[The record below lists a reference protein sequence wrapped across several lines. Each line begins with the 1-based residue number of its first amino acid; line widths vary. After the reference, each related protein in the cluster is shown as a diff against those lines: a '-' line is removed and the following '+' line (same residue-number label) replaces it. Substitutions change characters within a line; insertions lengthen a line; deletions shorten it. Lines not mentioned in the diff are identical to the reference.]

1 MKWFDRWFAKK
12 CKQAWE
18 GVDGRYSDGVAIS
31 VKGSNRVVSTSDGL
45 RSDGIR
51 MTMYT
56 ANGGYVLE
64 FEKYDRLVDR
74 MDRDLYVI
82 QDDGDLGGH
91 IARAVSMH
99 LLRNS

>member
-1 MKWFDRWFAKK
+1 MKWFDRWFANK

-18 GVDGRYSDGVAIS
+18 GGDSRYSDVAVS
-31 VKGSNRVVSTSDGL
+31 VKGSNRIVSTSDGL

-51 MTMYT
+51 MTMYN

>member
-1 MKWFDRWFAKK
+1 VKWFDRWFAKK
-12 CKQAWE
+12 CKHAWE
-18 GVDGRYSDGVAIS
+18 SEHNRYSDVAVS
-31 VKGSNRVVSTSDGL
+31 VKGSNRVSASDGL

-51 MTMYT
+51 MTMYH

-99 LLRNS
+99 LLRNT

>member
-12 CKQAWE
+12 CKQSWE
-18 GVDGRYSDGVAIS
+18 SASDGRYIDVTSA
-31 VKGSNRVVSTSDGL
+31 VKGSNRVSTSDGL

-51 MTMYT
+51 MTMYH